1 MLRRKMARPA
11 SLVSLPQ
18 RCWAPAL
25 ATLALLL
32 AACGS
37 APAGAPRPPTSP
49 AARAAGAGAGW
60 MVWPRPLA
68 PGDTIA
74 FVAPA
79 SELDRE
85 RMALAR
91 QRLEER
97 GYRVIE
103 RVDLYASEGYLAGSD
118 ERRAA
123 ELMDAFRDPQVA
135 AIFPGNGGYGT
146 TRILER
152 LDYAFIRAHP
162 KLVLGFSDLTGLHA
176 ALNRRAGLV
185 TLHSPTAMSGLGRPE
200 GMDPVAQRWWYHA
213 VERPGE
219 EPWVIDAAG
228 LASAAAE
235 TAPLAAGAA
244 ADGEAPPAP
253 LGSWGRGKA
262 RGRLVGG
269 NLSLISALEG
279 TPYAIDTRDAILLI
293 EDVRE
298 APYRIDRMLRQLQL
312 AGKLAG
318 LRGAVL
324 GQFTRNY
331 DREDESPRDD
341 PRWTVDGVLRQYFAD
356 AGIPVLVSFPIGH
369 VPRNLTLPL
378 GGQVEIDADRLT
390 LTVLERAASRWWA
403 ADEAPV
409 AGER

>member
-1 MLRRKMARPA
+1 MARPA
-11 SLVSLPQ
+11 SHVSLLQ
-18 RCWAPAL
+18 RCRAPAL
-25 ATLALLL
+25 VSLALLL

-37 APAGAPRPPTSP
+37 APAAAPRTSP
-49 AARAAGAGAGW
+49 VARAAAADSDW
-60 MVWPRPLA
+60 MIWPRRLA

-79 SELDRE
+79 SGLDRE

-91 QRLEER
+91 ERLEAR
-97 GYRVIE
+97 GYRVVE
-103 RVDLYASEGYLAGSD
+103 SGDLYVSEGYLAGSD
-118 ERRAA
+118 ERRAE
-123 ELMDAFRDPQVA
+123 ELMNAFRDPQVA
-135 AIFPGNGGYGT
+135 AIFAGNGGYGT
-146 TRILER
+146 MRLLER

-162 KLVLGFSDLTGLHA
+162 KLVVGFSDLTALHA

-185 TLHSPTAMSGLGRPE
+185 TLHGPTAMSGLGRGE
-200 GMDPVAQRWWYHA
+200 GMDPVAERWFFHA
-213 VERPGE
+213 VERPAGV
-219 EPWVIDAAG
+219 PWVIDAAEA
-228 LASAAAE
+228 ASAPAE
-235 TAPLAAGAA
+235 TALPAVGTAAEA
-244 ADGEAPPAP
+244 EAPPAP
-253 LGSWGRGKA
+253 PGSWGRGRA

-279 TPYAIDTRDAILLI
+279 TPFAVDLRDAILLI

-312 AGKLAG
+312 AGKLVG

-331 DREDESPRDD
+331 DREDEAPRDD

-390 LTVLERAASRWWA
+390 LTVLERAASRWRV
-403 ADEAPV
+403 DGEARDS
-409 AGER
+409 GER